1 MSNGCQVKKTKIVAT
16 VGPASENEETL
27 RGMIM
32 AGLNV
37 VRVNFSHA
45 QHEKTAM
52 LVGRIRRIADE
63 LDRPVAVLG
72 DLRGPRIRVGEMGGE
87 GSITLEAGS
96 SILLTP
102 NECIGAPERVSVS
115 YDKLADDMQEG
126 DAVILDDGNLE
137 LLVEEIQDRDVL
149 CRVTRGGSLSSHRG
163 LNMPGRHVSLPSVT
177 EKDFEDVDFAI
188 EQNFDFLALS
198 FVQKGSDVAGLNEYM
213 EKKGHR
219 IPVISKIE
227 KAGAIDDLDEIL
239 KHSYGVMVARGD
251 LALEMS
257 IEDVPIAQKHIIAK
271 CRAQAKPVITA
282 TQMLESM
289 THSHKPTRAEATD
302 VANAVL
308 DGTDAV
314 MLSGESA
321 IGDFPVK
328 TIETMVRIVRRAERG
343 LADGEVPHLPPLPHT
358 SNISHAVS
366 RANHQA
372 AEDVGAVAM
381 LAYTRD
387 GGTVRWLVCHRPAVP
402 VLALCKRQGT
412 CRHLALSWGV
422 TPVFCEAVEGL
433 DDLIEVAEEQAKK
446 YGLAQDGDL
455 VTISATT
462 HFHDDRTHNIFRV
475 ERL

>member
-1 MSNGCQVKKTKIVAT
+1 MANGAPIKKTKIVAT

-27 RGMIM
+27 RGMIT

-63 LDRPVAVLG
+63 LDRPIAILG
-72 DLRGPRIRVGEMGGE
+72 DLRGPRIRVGEVAE
-87 GSITLEAGS
+87 GTITLKEGNP
-96 SILLTP
+96 IQLTS
-102 NECIGAPERVSVS
+102 EDCLGTPERVAVS
-115 YDKLADDMQEG
+115 YGKLAQDCQVG
-126 DAVILDDGNLE
+126 GTIILDDGNLE
-137 LLVEEIQDRDVL
+137 LLVEDIKKQDVF
-149 CRVTRGGSLSSHRG
+149 CRVIRGGTLSSHRG
-163 LNMPGRHVSLPSVT
+163 LNMPGQHVSLPSVT
-177 EKDFEDVDFAI
+177 EKDFLDVDFAI

-198 FVQKGSDVAGLNEYM
+198 FVQKGSDVAGLNAYM
-213 EKKGHR
+213 EKKGHV
-219 IPVISKIE
+219 IPVVSKIE
-227 KAGAIDDLDEIL
+227 MSSAVNDLDEII
-239 KHSYGVMVARGD
+239 KHSYGIMVARGD

-257 IEDVPIAQKHIIAK
+257 LEEVPIAQKRIIAA
-271 CRAQAKPVITA
+271 CRTAAKPVITA

-328 TIETMVRIVRRAERG
+328 TVETMVRIVCRAEQA
-343 LADGEVPHLPPLPHT
+343 LANGEVPDLAILPHSHT
-358 SNISHAVS
+358 ISHAVS
-366 RANHQA
+366 RSNHQA
-372 AEDVGAVAM
+372 AQDVDAAAM

-387 GGTVRWLVCHRPAVP
+387 GGTVRWLVCHRPKVP

-412 CRHLALSWGV
+412 CRQLALSWGV
-422 TPVFCEAVEGL
+422 TPVFVEAVEGL
-433 DDLIEVAEEQAKK
+433 DDLVEVAEDEAKK
-446 YGLAQDGDL
+446 HGLASAGDL

-462 HFHDDRTHNIFRV
+462 HFHDDRTHNVFRV
-475 ERL
+475 ERIS